1 MPTAALYERIDG
13 HCLNSVRALSP
24 LYESIN
30 SHIGL
35 DKSIDK
41 LTDVYEHTLCPVA
54 YAGYFKTSL
63 VSVSSEIATYMWYL
77 HLKKAFRQNIG
88 IM

>member
-1 MPTAALYERIDG
+1 MPNAALYERIGG
-13 HCLNSVRALSP
+13 HRLNSVRALSP

-35 DKSIDK
+35 DKSIAK
-41 LTDVYEHTLCPVA
+41 LTDVYEHNLCPIA
-54 YAGYFKTSL
+54 YAGYYKTSL

-77 HLKKAFRQNIG
+77 HLKKVFMQNID